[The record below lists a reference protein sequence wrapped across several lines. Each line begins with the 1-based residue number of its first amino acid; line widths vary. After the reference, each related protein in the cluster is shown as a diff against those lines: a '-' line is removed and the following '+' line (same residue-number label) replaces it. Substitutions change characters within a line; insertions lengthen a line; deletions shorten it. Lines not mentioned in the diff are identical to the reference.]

1 MSVVLALFYQLQN
14 FFKILAVSFSAVL
27 QKSLA
32 FLFSDLQFASRA
44 KVKEIVNCLIVN
56 FNI

>member
-1 MSVVLALFYQLQN
+1 VSVVLALFYQLHH

-27 QKSLA
+27 QKSLP
-32 FLFSDLQFASRA
+32 FFFSYLEFAAGA
-44 KVKEIVNCLIVN
+44 KVKQIVYRLIVN